1 MDQLAHQADLGL
13 RHVQRV
19 ALRRLG
25 HNVRLRT
32 VVWAHTG
39 CGHIVLSRRPVARA
53 ANPECDRQAYSRP
66 NAREANMRV
75 NCAVGRMRAPIRERV
90 ACCTPKPSC
99 RTALCCLLHG
109 RTCLPPCG
117 KNDSAAVA
125 NDECSENTRTY
136 AWPR

>member
-39 CGHIVLSRRPVARA
+39 CGHIVLSRRAVARA
-53 ANPECDRQAYSRP
+53 ANPLCDRQAYSEYP
-66 NAREANMRV
+66 NAREATMRV
-75 NCAVGRMRAPIRERV
+75 NGAE
-90 ACCTPKPSC
+90 
-99 RTALCCLLHG
+99 
-109 RTCLPPCG
+109 
-117 KNDSAAVA
+117 
-125 NDECSENTRTY
+125 E
-136 AWPR
+136 